1 MAKETEMGANQPL
14 GEEDRDVLQTEI
26 QDNKPNIYATVLPF
40 ILDRLAQPLYNK
52 DNKGV
57 KSLAEDLNVRFVQMR
72 DWLKRAVTEGKV
84 IKIEKP
90 VRYVVNGS
98 AIQLSLF
105 KEDRDV
111 LQTEIQDNKP
121 NIYATVLPFILDR
134 LARPL
139 DVKDVKSLAK
149 DLNVQDI
156 QMQDWLDKAVAE
168 GKVKVIN
175 TLKAL

>member
-1 MAKETEMGANQPL
+1 MIGQSQSD
-14 GEEDRDVLQTEI
+14 GIV
-26 QDNKPNIYATVLPF
+26 AT
-40 ILDRLAQPLYNK
+40 R
-52 DNKGV
+52 
-57 KSLAEDLNVRFVQMR
+57 E
-72 DWLKRAVTEGKV
+72 LKRAVTEGKV